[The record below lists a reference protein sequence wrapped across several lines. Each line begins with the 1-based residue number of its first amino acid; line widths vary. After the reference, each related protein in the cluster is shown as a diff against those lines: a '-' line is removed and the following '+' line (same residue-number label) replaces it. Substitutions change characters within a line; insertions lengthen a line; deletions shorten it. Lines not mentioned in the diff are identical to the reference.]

1 MQASPISFA
10 LGSDHQGIALKKA
23 LIARLEARN
32 IPLQD
37 MGSHSESSVDYS
49 DFAEQVVKSIENG
62 ESTRGVLICS
72 TGIGMSMAAN
82 RSKKIRAA
90 LCHTL
95 EETKLTRQ
103 HNDANILV
111 LGARSLSGDLAVQ
124 MLDAFIDTAF
134 EGGRHQR
141 RIDKFS

>member
-1 MQASPISFA
+1 
-10 LGSDHQGIALKKA
+10 
-23 LIARLEARN
+23 
-32 IPLQD
+32 
-37 MGSHSESSVDYS
+37 
-49 DFAEQVVKSIENG
+49 
-62 ESTRGVLICS
+62 
-72 TGIGMSMAAN
+72 MSMAAN